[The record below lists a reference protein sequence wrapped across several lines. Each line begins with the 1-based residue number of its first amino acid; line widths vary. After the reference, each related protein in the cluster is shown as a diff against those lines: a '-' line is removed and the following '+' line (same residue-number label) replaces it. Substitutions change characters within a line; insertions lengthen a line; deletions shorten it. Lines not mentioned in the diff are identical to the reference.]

1 MFFHATRRLCFA
13 GTAVWRVGQQQPP
26 PTSAPRVQ
34 IAVVGSG
41 PSGCY
46 VARLLTKRRDDIH
59 VDVFER
65 MPVPFGLC
73 RYGVAPD
80 HPEVKNVERQFLEMF
95 KSGRVTWIGNVTI
108 GKDIPVETLLE
119 HYTAVVVATGADAN
133 RKLHIP
139 GEELGGVISAGDFVR
154 YYNTY
159 PFPYGSPRF
168 CPFDLETAREAVIIG
183 NGNVAMDCARV
194 MAASYKYFCETD
206 MNCVAIREFMK
217 NRIRRINVVARRGHV
232 HSAFTIAE
240 FRELTRFHSDTVRVV
255 VDPFDLQEALRVP
268 SANPR
273 ARKRLLELVSR
284 FVYTSGDGNA
294 AGGNLPDAPPALQQQ
309 QQQPKHARGP
319 CVVHMRYHLKPLRF
333 LPHPERRNYVGAVE
347 FERTDV
353 DAGENAKNTTTV
365 RLPCDVAITSVGYF
379 SVDIPGV
386 AFDHARGVIPHQHG
400 RVTGQPRLYCAGWV
414 KNGPKGVILQ
424 SLMDAQE
431 TVASIFEDLD
441 NKVLPTDDGISTSV
455 PSSPSSEQHA
465 DSSSHVSGAEN
476 RGFFGKYGLIDY
488 FVEKRLEPVSVA
500 GLERILHVEE
510 ERGIDLGKRLEK
522 IDNVRGMLD
531 VALGGAVGKKANNAI
546 RGITN
551 ERPDALLYLNEL
563 LDDTTDMAPLARQ
576 LAKEVP
582 PLMAAQHPPGELH
595 PSQL

>member
-1 MFFHATRRLCFA
+1 MIFSATRRLRLA
-13 GTAVWRVGQQQPP
+13 GTAVWRQRRQQSSSP
-26 PTSAPRVQ
+26 ARRIQ

-65 MPVPFGLC
+65 LPVPFGLC

-80 HPEVKNVERQFLEMF
+80 HPEVKNVEHQFLDMF
-95 KSGRVTWIGNVTI
+95 KGGRVTWIGNVAI
-108 GKDIPVETLLE
+108 GKDISIETLLH

-159 PFPYGSPRF
+159 PFPHGSPRF
-168 CPFDLETAREAVIIG
+168 CPFDLATAREAVIVG
-183 NGNVAMDCARV
+183 NGNVALDCARV
-194 MAASYKYFCETD
+194 LAASYKYFCETD
-206 MNCVAIREFMK
+206 MNCVAIRELMK
-217 NRIRRINVVARRGHV
+217 NRIRRISLVARRGHAQ
-232 HSAFTIAE
+232 SAFTIAE
-240 FRELTRFHSDTVRVV
+240 FRELTRFHADTVRVV

-268 SANPR
+268 AENPR

-284 FVYTSGDGNA
+284 FADTSDGGDGTV
-294 AGGNLPDAPPALQQQ
+294 GDVPDAPPAPPL
-309 QQQPKHARGP
+309 PRHERGP
-319 CVVHMRYHLKPLRF
+319 CVVHLRYHLTPLQF
-333 LPHPERRNYVGAVE
+333 LPHPDRSNHVGAIV

-353 DAGENAKNTTTV
+353 AAGQSGKPPTTLT
-365 RLPCDVAITSVGYF
+365 LPCDVAITSVGYC
-379 SVDIPGV
+379 SDGVPGV
-386 AFDHARGVIPHQHG
+386 AFDHARGVIPHQRG

-414 KNGPKGVILQ
+414 KRGPKGVIVQ
-424 SLMDAQE
+424 ALMDAQE
-431 TVASIFEDLD
+431 TVASICEDLD
-441 NKVLPTDDGISTSV
+441 NNVLPTGDAIPVSEAGDG
-455 PSSPSSEQHA
+455 
-465 DSSSHVSGAEN
+465 
-476 RGFFGKYGLIDY
+476 GFFGKYGLIEY

-500 GLERILHVEE
+500 GLQRIFHVEE

-531 VALGGAVGKKANNAI
+531 VALGGDVGKKANNAI
-546 RGITN
+546 RGIAN

-563 LDDTTDMAPLARQ
+563 LDETTDLAPLARQ

-582 PLMAAQHPPGELH
+582 PLMAAQHPPGGLH